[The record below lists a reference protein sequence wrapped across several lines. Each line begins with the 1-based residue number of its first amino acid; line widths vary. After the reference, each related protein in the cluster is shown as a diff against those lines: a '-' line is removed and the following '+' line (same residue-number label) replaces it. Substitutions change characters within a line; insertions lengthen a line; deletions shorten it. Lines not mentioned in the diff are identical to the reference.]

1 MSTKSIL
8 KKQIRDYVETADEKT
23 LEIVHKILEAC
34 EPDPFD
40 NMTREQKASLRLS
53 LKQAAEGNVI
63 PHEKVRE
70 EYKKWLT
77 K

>member
-1 MSTKSIL
+1 MSARSIL
-8 KKQIRDYVETADEKT
+8 KKQIKDYVETADKKT
-23 LEIVHKILEAC
+23 LEIVHKILETC

-40 NMTREQKASLRLS
+40 NMTKAQEVSLRLS

-63 PHEKVRE
+63 SHEQVRK